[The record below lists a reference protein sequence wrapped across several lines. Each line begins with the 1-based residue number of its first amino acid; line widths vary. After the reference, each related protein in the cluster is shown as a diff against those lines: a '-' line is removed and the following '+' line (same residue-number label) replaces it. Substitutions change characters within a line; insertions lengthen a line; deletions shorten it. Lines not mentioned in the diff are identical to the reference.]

1 MRQIN
6 RHPTPGMRLML
17 VMLPF
22 VLLLAAYF
30 FGSAV
35 RLEANPQDKLLPGL
49 QQMLDALSRMAFTP
63 DKRSGDYLFW
73 VDTLVSL
80 ARLLTGLVIASIIGL
95 CVGVTAGV
103 FPLWRASLS
112 PLMTVLSMIPPLAIL
127 PVLFIVFGL
136 DELSKVML
144 IVIGITPMLARD
156 LGIARAKSTG
166 DSDQSPDAGCQQLDA
181 GVARGASA
189 AVIAAADLA
198 ASAAGVGMVV
208 SHFGRGHLLNRR
220 AGLSHFPRAPLYGDG
235 CDHSV
240 RPVDHAAGLADGSGP
255 APVT

>member
-6 RHPTPGMRLML
+6 RHPTSGLRLML

-22 VLLLAAYF
+22 FLLLAAYF

-63 DKRSGDYLFW
+63 DKRSGEYLFW

-80 ARLLTGLVIASIIGL
+80 ARLLVGLAIASLLGL
-95 CVGVTAGV
+95 CIGVTSGV

-127 PVLFIVFGL
+127 P
-136 DELSKVML
+136 
-144 IVIGITPMLARD
+144 
-156 LGIARAKSTG
+156 
-166 DSDQSPDAGCQQLDA
+166 
-181 GVARGASA
+181 GA
-189 AVIAAADLA
+189 VYR
-198 ASAAGVGMVV
+198 
-208 SHFGRGHLLNRR
+208 FR
-220 AGLSHFPRAPLYGDG
+220 AG
-235 CDHSV
+235 
-240 RPVDHAAGLADGSGP
+240 
-255 APVT
+255 